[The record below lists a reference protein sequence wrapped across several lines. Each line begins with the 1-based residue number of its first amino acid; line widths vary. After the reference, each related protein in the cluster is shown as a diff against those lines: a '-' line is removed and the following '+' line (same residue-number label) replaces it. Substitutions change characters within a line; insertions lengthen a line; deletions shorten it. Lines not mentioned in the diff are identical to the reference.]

1 MANAHQI
8 RAPQTIY
15 PNDVPMNCAY
25 CHRPLISIDYYVE
38 RLVGCTEEN
47 LKVMSAWRAIHHCE
61 LHLIVRYEPIG
72 VNSCASQNV
81 VNDNLPEAGKSIAW

>member
-1 MANAHQI
+1 MASAHQI
-8 RAPQTIY
+8 RAQTIY

-47 LKVMSAWRAIHHCE
+47 LKVMSA
-61 LHLIVRYEPIG
+61 
-72 VNSCASQNV
+72 
-81 VNDNLPEAGKSIAW
+81 